1 MIAVRLE
8 ADGHR
13 FDLEYTEGARL
24 GDISIDGKL
33 VDCKQV
39 GSWDWQ
45 SGKQRVEVN
54 ATVLSADLAEWI
66 ADSGA
71 DYIRELPYL

>member
-13 FDLEYTEGARL
+13 FDLEYTEGGRIA
-24 GDISIDGKL
+24 DVSIDGKL
-33 VDCKQV
+33 VDCTQV
-39 GSWDWQ
+39 GDWDWQ
-45 SGKQRVEVN
+45 SGKQLVEVD

-66 ADSGA
+66 AGSGE